1 MPYYVM
7 LDLETVNFTVY
18 SEYLV
23 IKSSELKSQLLAF
36 NEFLYTVKCLNVVF
50 FQDPW
55 TPDSA
60 ADTRYAD
67 WLIQKCAQ
75 KYRTD
80 NTTEKEYNCTSK

>member
-50 FQDPW
+50 FQDP
-55 TPDSA
+55 
-60 ADTRYAD
+60 
-67 WLIQKCAQ
+67 
-75 KYRTD
+75 
-80 NTTEKEYNCTSK
+80 